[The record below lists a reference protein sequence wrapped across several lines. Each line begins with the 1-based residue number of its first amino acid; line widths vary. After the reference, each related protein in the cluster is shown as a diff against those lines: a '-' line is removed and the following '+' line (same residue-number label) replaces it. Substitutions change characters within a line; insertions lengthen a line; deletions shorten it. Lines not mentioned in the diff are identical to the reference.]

1 MFIKELRV
9 EKYCHEDDT
18 YTLVAT
24 LSENVNLIDLK
35 EHCAALSYRTMML
48 PSCLIIRRE
57 RQLTHIYEDGFCIL
71 HQFSSIE
78 KAEEFLLSLLNLIV
92 PVNNKVN

>member
-1 MFIKELRV
+1 MFIKELKV

-24 LSENVNLIDLK
+24 LSENVDLTDLK
-35 EHCAALSYRTMML
+35 DHSIALGYRIMML
-48 PSCLIIRRE
+48 PSCLILRNE

-71 HQFSSIE
+71 HHFSSIK
-78 KAEEFLLSLLNLIV
+78 KAEEFLLNLLIL
-92 PVNNKVN
+92 KQERKLG

>member
-1 MFIKELRV
+1 MFIKELEV

-18 YTLVAT
+18 YTLAAT
-24 LSENVNLIDLK
+24 LSENVDLINLK
-35 EHCAALSYRTMML
+35 EHCAILGYRTMML

-71 HQFSSIE
+71 HQFSTID
-78 KAEEFLLSLLNLIV
+78 KAEDFLLSMF
-92 PVNNKVN
+92 